1 MNKLLSTKELAEK
14 LGVTT
19 RTIANLMLRRK
30 IPYLKVGNRNRFDS
44 EQVLASMQVTESAV
58 EGPDIRLTGLKHC

>member
-44 EQVLASMQVTESAV
+44 EQILASMQVSEIHD
-58 EGPDIRLTGLKHC
+58 GR

>member
-19 RTIANLMLRRK
+19 RTIANLILRRK

-44 EQVLASMQVTESAV
+44 EQVLASMQVTEIHD
-58 EGPDIRLTGLKHC
+58 GR

>member
-19 RTIANLMLRRK
+19 RTVANLMLRRK
-30 IPYLKVGNRNRFDS
+30 IPYLKVGNRNRFDP
-44 EQVLASMQVTESAV
+44 EQVLASIQVTEI
-58 EGPDIRLTGLKHC
+58 PDGR

>member
-1 MNKLLSTKELAEK
+1 MNKLLSTKELADK

-30 IPYLKVGNRNRFDS
+30 IPYLNVGNRNRFDS
-44 EQVLASMQVTESAV
+44 EQVLASMQVTEIHD
-58 EGPDIRLTGLKHC
+58 GR

>member
-19 RTIANLMLRRK
+19 RTVANLMLRRK
-30 IPYLKVGNRNRFDS
+30 IPYLKVGNRNRFDP
-44 EQVLASMQVTESAV
+44 EQVLASMQVTEI
-58 EGPDIRLTGLKHC
+58 PDGR

>member
-30 IPYLKVGNRNRFDS
+30 IPYLKVGNRNRFDP
-44 EQVLASMQVTESAV
+44 EQVLASMQVTEI
-58 EGPDIRLTGLKHC
+58 PDGR

>member
-30 IPYLKVGNRNRFDS
+30 IPYLKVGNRNRFDP
-44 EQVLASMQVTESAV
+44 EQVLASMQVTEIHD
-58 EGPDIRLTGLKHC
+58 GR

>member
-1 MNKLLSTKELAEK
+1 MNKLLSTKELAER

-30 IPYLKVGNRNRFDS
+30 IPYLKVGNRNRFDP
-44 EQVLASMQVTESAV
+44 EKVLASMQVTEIHD
-58 EGPDIRLTGLKHC
+58 GR

>member
-44 EQVLASMQVTESAV
+44 EQVLASMQVTEIHD
-58 EGPDIRLTGLKHC
+58 GR

>member
-44 EQVLASMQVTESAV
+44 DQVLASMQVTEIHD
-58 EGPDIRLTGLKHC
+58 GR

>member
-30 IPYLKVGNRNRFDS
+30 IPYLKVGKLNRFDS
-44 EQVLASMQVTESAV
+44 EQVLASMQVTEIHD
-58 EGPDIRLTGLKHC
+58 GR

>member
-1 MNKLLSTKELAEK
+1 MNNLLSTKELAEK

-30 IPYLKVGNRNRFDS
+30 IPYLKVGNRNRFDP
-44 EQVLASMQVTESAV
+44 EQVLASMQVTEIHD
-58 EGPDIRLTGLKHC
+58 GR

>member
-44 EQVLASMQVTESAV
+44 EQVLASMQVSEIHD
-58 EGPDIRLTGLKHC
+58 GR

>member
-44 EQVLASMQVTESAV
+44 EQVLASMQVTEIHDGRKTKNHS
-58 EGPDIRLTGLKHC
+58 K